1 MRKLIIIV
9 IFLIGTITVFSQS
22 TTREIIQRNPYVTLA
37 PRKVKEVC
45 YTAYQSELSGFVY
58 FRYEIAY
65 SGEGKVKGEF
75 ILHNKPKLVI
85 GQYNGEGTFE
95 GVIYN
100 SNRTSWGIIE
110 WEFKGNSTE
119 QIYVDIKRGDT
130 YGAQFTM
137 TKK

>member
-1 MRKLIIIV
+1 MRKLAIMV
-9 IFLIGTITVFSQS
+9 MFLVGTITAVSQS
-22 TTREIIQRNPYVTLA
+22 TSREIIQRNPYVTLA

-65 SGEGKVKGEF
+65 TGEGKVKGEF
-75 ILHNKPKLVI
+75 IFHNQPRLVI

-100 SNRTSWGIIE
+100 SNRTPWGIIE
-110 WEFKGNSTE
+110 WEFGNTNKTINVNISKGDE
-119 QIYVDIKRGDT
+119 